1 MPPILFTHS
10 NHNPF
15 TLRSLQP
22 IQTPTQ
28 KRYRVIHTINDPD
41 LRGKAVSCLTLEP
54 TTERALLV
62 VAHRN
67 YMRMFDGRTYR
78 RQTTSFSGVQSGR
91 AMYVVFGPFW
101 WGGIRKLFP
110 FFYSSRA

>member
-1 MPPILFTHS
+1 M
-10 NHNPF
+10 
-15 TLRSLQP
+15 
-22 IQTPTQ
+22 
-28 KRYRVIHTINDPD
+28 IHTINDPD

-101 WGGIRKLFP
+101 WGETGNTVAVL
-110 FFYSSRA
+110 YSSRV

>member
-1 MPPILFTHS
+1 MPPISIHPLSLINT
-10 NHNPF
+10 
-15 TLRSLQP
+15 RSLQP
-22 IQTPTQ
+22 I
-28 KRYRVIHTINDPD
+28 KYVRYRVIHTINDPD

-91 AMYVVFGPFW
+91 AMYVWCLARFG
-101 WGGIRKLFP
+101 GGKQGTLSP
-110 FFYSSRA
+110 FFTPRVCK